1 MLDQGERTADLI
13 SGSEGATVL
22 ALDRDRLLALLE
34 DDSALA
40 GQVMWNIA
48 IAMSGRVRFI
58 LWQLQRA
65 NQRARAEQ
73 QLWEAE
79 RARQGETET
88 QAQAEQSRF
97 S

>member
-1 MLDQGERTADLI
+1 
-13 SGSEGATVL
+13 
-22 ALDRDRLLALLE
+22 
-34 DDSALA
+34 
-40 GQVMWNIA
+40 
-48 IAMSGRVRFI
+48 
-58 LWQLQRA
+58 LQRA